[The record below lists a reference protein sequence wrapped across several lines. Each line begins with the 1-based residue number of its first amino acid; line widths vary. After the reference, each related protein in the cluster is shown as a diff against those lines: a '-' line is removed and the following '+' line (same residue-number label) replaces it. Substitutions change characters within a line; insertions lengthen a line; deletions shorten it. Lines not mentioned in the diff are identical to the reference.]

1 MDSLKVS
8 SASLMNF
15 GLSLTEVSLI
25 LQCIVAILTIV
36 YLIFKIN
43 NVRIEKDDQ

>member
-1 MDSLKVS
+1 MDSIKVS
-8 SASLMNF
+8 SASLINF

-43 NVRIEKDDQ
+43 NVRK

>member
-8 SASLMNF
+8 SVSIVNYS
-15 GLSLTEVSLI
+15 LSLAEVSLI
-25 LQCIVAILTIV
+25 LQCVVAILTII

-43 NVRIEKDDQ
+43 NIRK

>member
-25 LQCIVAILTIV
+25 LQCIVATLTII

-43 NVRIEKDDQ
+43 NIRK

>member
-25 LQCIVAILTIV
+25 LQCIVAVLTII

-43 NVRIEKDDQ
+43 RIRK

>member
-25 LQCIVAILTIV
+25 LQCIVAILTII

-43 NVRIEKDDQ
+43 NVRK

>member
-1 MDSLKVS
+1 MDSVKVS

-25 LQCIVAILTIV
+25 LQCIVAILTII
-36 YLIFKIN
+36 YLVFKIN
-43 NVRIEKDDQ
+43 KIKE

>member
-1 MDSLKVS
+1 MDSIKVS

-25 LQCIVAILTIV
+25 LQCIVAILTII

-43 NVRIEKDDQ
+43 KIKE

>member
-25 LQCIVAILTIV
+25 LQCIVAVLTII

-43 NVRIEKDDQ
+43 NVRK

>member
-1 MDSLKVS
+1 MDSIKVS

-25 LQCIVAILTIV
+25 LQCIVAVLTIV

-43 NVRIEKDDQ
+43 KIRK

>member
-8 SASLMNF
+8 GASLFNY
-15 GLSLTEVSLI
+15 GLAFTSINTA
-25 LQCIVAILTIV
+25 LQCVVALLTII

-43 NVRIEKDDQ
+43 KLRKL

>member
-1 MDSLKVS
+1 MDSIKVS

-43 NVRIEKDDQ
+43 NVRK

>member
-1 MDSLKVS
+1 MDSIKVS

-15 GLSLTEVSLI
+15 GLSLTEVSII
-25 LQCIVAILTIV
+25 LQCIVAVLTII

-43 NVRIEKDDQ
+43 RIRK

>member
-43 NVRIEKDDQ
+43 KIRK

>member
-43 NVRIEKDDQ
+43 NVRK

>member
-1 MDSLKVS
+1 MDSIKVS

-25 LQCIVAILTIV
+25 LQCIVAVLTII
-36 YLIFKIN
+36 YLIYKIN
-43 NVRIEKDDQ
+43 RIRK

>member
-1 MDSLKVS
+1 MDSVKVS

-15 GLSLTEVSLI
+15 GLSLTEVSII
-25 LQCIVAILTIV
+25 LQCIVAVLTII

-43 NVRIEKDDQ
+43 KIKE

>member
-1 MDSLKVS
+1 MDSIKVS

-43 NVRIEKDDQ
+43 KVRK

>member
-43 NVRIEKDDQ
+43 NIRK

>member
-1 MDSLKVS
+1 MDSVKVS

-15 GLSLTEVSLI
+15 GLSLTEVSII
-25 LQCIVAILTIV
+25 LQCIVAILTII

-43 NVRIEKDDQ
+43 KIKE